1 MVESNRLRL
10 PFWEPWFWEASIINI
25 DGEVCFRQ
33 FWGFHFGNPNVE
45 EPNLSRLWALKECCV
60 FCSCIGLDFGP
71 GKTLVILLNEKTK
84 TPATSISLTCIGFI
98 FRLGE
103 LSALYIYFG
112 KFQKVLFLTFASCSP
127 YFTQKLLETVGS
139 LGCSAPSFQQ
149 FIPSICKDEEE
160 QLTPFRNR
168 APTVNQFD
176 VCRIPSLPSGGN
188 VPPDVRMARCDPS
201 FQQLIGFFSVSNNS
215 VNARSTVK
223 QKQWHQH

>member
-84 TPATSISLTCIGFI
+84 TPATSISLTCIGLI

-139 LGCSAPSFQQ
+139 LGCSAPMV
-149 FIPSICKDEEE
+149 D
-160 QLTPFRNR
+160 
-168 APTVNQFD
+168 QFD
-176 VCRIPSLPSGGN
+176 VCRIPRLPSGGN

>member
-1 MVESNRLRL
+1 MEA
-10 PFWEPWFWEASIINI
+10 WEWSKAI
-25 DGEVCFRQ
+25 V
-33 FWGFHFGNPNVE
+33 WGFHFGNPNVE

-84 TPATSISLTCIGFI
+84 TPATSISLTCIGLI

-103 LSALYIYFG
+103 LSALYKYFG
-112 KFQKVLFLTFASCSP
+112 KFQKVLFLTFACCSP

-139 LGCSAPSFQQ
+139 LGCSAPSLHQ
-149 FIPSICKDEEE
+149 FTPSICKDEEE

-176 VCRIPSLPSGGN
+176 VCRIPRLPSGGN

>member
-1 MVESNRLRL
+1 MVESNHLRL

-84 TPATSISLTCIGFI
+84 TPATSISLTCIGLI

-103 LSALYIYFG
+103 LSALYIYILANF
-112 KFQKVLFLTFASCSP
+112 KKCCSSLLPVVLPTLHKNCL
-127 YFTQKLLETVGS
+127 KLLVAWGAAHHPSNS
-139 LGCSAPSFQQ
+139 LSLQSA
-149 FIPSICKDEEE
+149 KMK
-160 QLTPFRNR
+160 RN
-168 APTVNQFD
+168 N
-176 VCRIPSLPSGGN
+176 
-188 VPPDVRMARCDPS
+188 
-201 FQQLIGFFSVSNNS
+201 
-215 VNARSTVK
+215 
-223 QKQWHQH
+223 

>member
-71 GKTLVILLNEKTK
+71 GKTLVIFLNEKIK
-84 TPATSISLTCIGFI
+84 APATSISLTCIGLI
-98 FRLGE
+98 FRLDE

-176 VCRIPSLPSGGN
+176 VCRIPRLPSGGN

>member
-1 MVESNRLRL
+1 MLCFLFLHWLR
-10 PFWEPWFWEASIINI
+10 FWPWENTGHFAEWKDKNPCHFNIIDMYRFNFQI
-25 DGEVCFRQ
+25 GR
-33 FWGFHFGNPNVE
+33 
-45 EPNLSRLWALKECCV
+45 AL
-60 FCSCIGLDFGP
+60 GP
-71 GKTLVILLNEKTK
+71 V
-84 TPATSISLTCIGFI
+84 
-98 FRLGE
+98 
-103 LSALYIYFG
+103 YIYFG

-176 VCRIPSLPSGGN
+176 VCRIPRLPSGGN

-201 FQQLIGFFSVSNNS
+201 FQQLIVFFSVSNNS